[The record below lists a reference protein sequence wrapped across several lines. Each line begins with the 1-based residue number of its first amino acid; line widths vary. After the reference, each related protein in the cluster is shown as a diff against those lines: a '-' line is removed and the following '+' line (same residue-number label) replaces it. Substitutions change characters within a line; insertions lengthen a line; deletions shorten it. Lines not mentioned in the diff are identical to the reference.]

1 MSIPSSHAN
10 GRIPHDYHM
19 HSNASCDSQATMAQ
33 MCRSALDKG
42 IYEIAFTEHFD
53 PKPEDLCYEFYNA
66 DTYFNNLDA
75 ARREFEP
82 LGLTIR
88 AGVELGEHHIYHAV
102 HRPVLDAYPYD
113 VVLGSLHWLGDD
125 LVFDEAFFRA
135 HAPRDVYEAYFTEL
149 AALARFGGFDVLSH
163 PDVFKRAA
171 FNVYGQFDI
180 ADCED
185 FVRPVWQACI
195 DNGIG
200 IEINTAGLRL
210 AVDEA
215 HPGPAALRWYREMGG
230 ELLTIGSDGHRPE
243 HVGYQLDTALAMA
256 RAAGFERVCSYE
268 RRQVV
273 RWIEI

>member
-1 MSIPSSHAN
+1 MSTPSSRAN

-33 MCRSALDKG
+33 MCQSALDKG

-53 PKPEDLCYEFYNA
+53 PKPDDPCFDFYDPA
-66 DTYFNNLDA
+66 AYFDNLEA
-75 ARREFEP
+75 ARRMFEP

-88 AGVELGEHHIYHAV
+88 AGVELGEYHLFHAQ
-102 HRPVLDAYPYD
+102 HDPVLAAYPYD
-113 VVLGSLHWLGDD
+113 VALGSLHWIGDTM
-125 LVFDEAFFRA
+125 VFDEALFRG
-135 HAPRDVYEAYFTEL
+135 HAPRDIYAAYFTEL

-171 FNVYGQFDI
+171 FEVYGQFEI
-180 ADCED
+180 AEWED
-185 FVRPVWQACI
+185 MVRPVWQACI

-210 AVDEA
+210 AVNEA
-215 HPGPAALRWYREMGG
+215 HPGPASLRWYREMGG

-243 HVGYQLDTALAMA
+243 HVGYRLDTALAMA
-256 RAAGFERVCSYE
+256 RAAGFTRLCCYE
-268 RRQVV
+268 RRQVAG
-273 RWIEI
+273 WIEI